1 MPTGD
6 ASPRP
11 IPNWRGASPNARRTP
26 KGRTRARPGT
36 WASAAC
42 GSAIGEMRL
51 AWIGYVI
58 PYAGFVLSALAAR
71 AALIFVAHRHAG
83 IEDAY
88 RRRLAET
95 NTELEGRV
103 AERTV
108 DLEGANARLLGA
120 LDERGVLL
128 REIHHRVKN
137 NMQVIASLLS
147 IQSNS
152 VNPQL
157 RPYFQDNMQ
166 RIRAMARSHEHTS
179 ELQSIMRRPT

>member
-1 MPTGD
+1 
-6 ASPRP
+6 
-11 IPNWRGASPNARRTP
+11 
-26 KGRTRARPGT
+26 
-36 WASAAC
+36 
-42 GSAIGEMRL
+42 MRL

-58 PYAGFVLSALAAR
+58 PYAGFVRSALAAL

-108 DLEGANARLLGA
+108 DLEGVNARLRGA

-137 NMQVIASLLS
+137 NMQVIASLLRS
-147 IQSNS
+147 EERRVGKECVSTCRS
-152 VNPQL
+152 RWAP
-157 RPYFQDNMQ
+157 DN
-166 RIRAMARSHEHTS
+166 
-179 ELQSIMRRPT
+179 